1 MKYRL
6 NPIKNKKSVSLLS
19 AGVEAGVGF
28 PKDSRFQLKLFASLG
43 GCYSFFNY
51 STEYSGGGSLFLS
64 AGAGLAF
71 FLTPHISLGL
81 NGAYTSYFGLL
92 QGIEAQLGASFHL
105 EKKEGKPVKTEERLP
120 VKPEPL

>member
-1 MKYRL
+1 VKYRL
-6 NPIKNKKSVSLLS
+6 NPIKNRKSVSLLS
-19 AGVEAGVGF
+19 AGAEAGVGF

-71 FLTPHISLGL
+71 FITPHISLGL
-81 NGAYTSYFGLL
+81 NGAYTNYLGLI
-92 QGIEAQLGASFHL
+92 QGIEAQLGVSFHF
-105 EKKEGKPVKTEERLP
+105 KQK
-120 VKPEPL
+120 